1 MRAFQRAAG
10 FAVAASL
17 AGLTGCG
24 LGTEGGFIGGRDLDL
39 CADTIPQCATTAG
52 CRLGGTTYTETSF
65 PGAIQFIVPAPAEST
80 ITVGL
85 FFRDVQAT
93 GADHLIEFNEPGCFS
108 TEVWRPRGDDL
119 FRAAGDDRILE
130 VSEQIFLDGEHLI
143 SIFSDMTADVLIK
156 AEVNTPA
163 GRQ

>member
-1 MRAFQRAAG
+1 
-10 FAVAASL
+10 VAA
-17 AGLTGCG
+17 TGCG

-39 CADTIPQCATTAG
+39 CTDTIPQCATTAG

-65 PGAIQFIVPAPAEST
+65 PGAIEFIVPAPSEST
-80 ITVGL
+80 ITVSI
-85 FFRDVQAT
+85 FFREVRAT
-93 GADHLIEFNEPGCFS
+93 GSDHLIEFNEPGCFS

-156 AEVNTPA
+156 AEVDLPDP
-163 GRQ
+163 GR